1 MTPGRLV
8 RRLLRAELYS
18 IIRLYQ
24 PISARLHTRHEGAS
38 FADLHD
44 DVQLVVFLVLEGF
57 KQLYN
62 VRVTEVL
69 LDLNLLSELCDPYVI
84 HPIKTH
90 LPQEAS
96 KGCEAR
102 LSDEASKGCEAHRL
116 HGELLVGVLLRHQH
130 DAPAPP
136 ATELPAARRVV
147 RHVHTVSSLMVR
159 SQVGNQ

>member
-96 KGCEAR
+96 KGAR
-102 LSDEASKGCEAHRL
+102 HAYQMRQVRD
-116 HGELLVGVLLRHQH
+116 
-130 DAPAPP
+130 
-136 ATELPAARRVV
+136 ARRTVFMANFSLVSFFVTNMTHPHPPRPSSQLLDVSYAMYTPSV
-147 RHVHTVSSLMVR
+147 R
-159 SQVGNQ
+159 